1 MYQELLTLPVFSIR
15 GFRVVCST
23 IVCHFVY
30 LWPVYGLFIYGQC
43 TVCLF
48 MASVR
53 FVYLWPVYGLFIY
66 GKCTVC
72 LFMASVWFVHRLM
85 ASGDPLWHVKTFLNV
100 FRLLSRD

>member
-1 MYQELLTLPVFSIR
+1 ML
-15 GFRVVCST
+15 
-23 IVCHFVY
+23 FVRP
-30 LWPVYGLFIYGQC
+30 LFVILFIYGQC